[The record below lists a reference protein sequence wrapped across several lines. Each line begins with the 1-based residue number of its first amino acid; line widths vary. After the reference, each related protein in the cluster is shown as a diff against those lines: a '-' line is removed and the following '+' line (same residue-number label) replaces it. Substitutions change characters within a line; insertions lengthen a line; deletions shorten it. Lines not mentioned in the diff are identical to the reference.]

1 MSSILLSNPFV
12 TQAPPPGVAAE
23 TTSVPVIA
31 PTIAA
36 SQGRAAGNSTG
47 FSGSGNS
54 GTSDQGANVALFRK
68 MTNGAF
74 PRPADATRSSVVA
87 AQTQT
92 EQPAP
97 LPGAG
102 LPEVSMP
109 DPLPTSPFLKRG

>member
-1 MSSILLSNPFV
+1 
-12 TQAPPPGVAAE
+12 
-23 TTSVPVIA
+23 
-31 PTIAA
+31 
-36 SQGRAAGNSTG
+36 
-47 FSGSGNS
+47 
-54 GTSDQGANVALFRK
+54 

-92 EQPAP
+92 EKPAP

-109 DPLPTSPFLKRG
+109 DPLPTSPFLKKG

>member
-12 TQAPPPGVAAE
+12 TQAPPPGVSTDA
-23 TTSVPVIA
+23 TGVPVIA

-36 SQGRAAGNSTG
+36 SQGRAAGTSTG

-54 GTSDQGANVALFRK
+54 GTSDQSANAALFRK
-68 MTNGAF
+68 KISGAF

-92 EQPAP
+92 EKPAP

-109 DPLPTSPFLKRG
+109 DPLPTSPFLKKG